1 MKKVKTFLQYLS
13 RSLLPQS
20 SHYETFL
27 QNRFATSV
35 VFFLE
40 SQVFFS
46 FLITLVILINFN
58 PFTLNTYK
66 KSIVDSLNTIPANFE
81 VSIRNDELTS
91 NLFRPFLF
99 WVKFPEEK
107 FLFLVIDENAYP
119 EKIKEYE
126 STILLSKK
134 VITVKYQQ
142 RLYTFPYS
150 QFTNNLILTKS
161 DILNLSS
168 HSLDQMKLL
177 FIVLIPF
184 LVIFIP
190 LTLCFTTT
198 IYLLLSSIMVY
209 IFYRL
214 FHKHYKF
221 IKIFQVGIHSS
232 TLPMLIMIVLFSLY
246 FWRCLPAYFPLLIIL
261 IFQLTG
267 VYEAHYNKSHQI
279 LSNHKTTHH
288 NKT

>member
-1 MKKVKTFLQYLS
+1 MKKVKTFLQHLS

-27 QNRFATSV
+27 QNKFASSF

-46 FLITLVILINFN
+46 LLIMLVILMNFN

-66 KSIVDSLNTIPANFE
+66 KSIVDSLNTIPAGFE
-81 VSIRNDELTS
+81 VSIQKDELTS

-99 WVKFPEEK
+99 WVKFPKEK

-134 VITVKYQQ
+134 VVTVKYQQ

-150 QFTNNLILTKS
+150 QFTNDLILTKS

-168 HSLDQMKLL
+168 HSIDQMKLL
-177 FIVLIPF
+177 FIVLVPF
-184 LVIFIP
+184 LIVFIP
-190 LTLCFTTT
+190 LTLFVTT
-198 IYLLLSSIMVY
+198 ITYLLLSSVIVY
-209 IFYRL
+209 ILYRS

-221 IKIFQVGIHSS
+221 IKIFQIGIHSS
-232 TLPMLIMIVLFSLY
+232 SLPILIMIILFSLF
-246 FWRCLPAYFPLLIIL
+246 FWKCLPIYFPLLIIL

-267 VYEAHYNKSHQI
+267 VYEAHYNKNHQI
-279 LSNHKTTHH
+279 LSNHQAAHH
-288 NKT
+288 RKA